1 MTRVLVVDDHP
12 VFRQGLRLVLERVPD
27 IEWVGE
33 AADGRE
39 ALARV
44 AELSPDVVLMDVT
57 MPVLDG
63 LGATRELAAAGST
76 VRVLVL
82 SMSDDDAQV
91 LAAMRAGASGYL
103 LKGAGPEEIATAV
116 RAAAEGS
123 AVFGSALAGRMLTLF
138 RPEPDR
144 GLGERFPELSARERE
159 VLGHLADGLSNQ
171 QIADLLFISP
181 ITVRNHVSSILAKL
195 RVPDRR
201 QAMLRAREHGGDRAF
216 D

>member
-1 MTRVLVVDDHP
+1 
-12 VFRQGLRLVLERVPD
+12 
-27 IEWVGE
+27 
-33 AADGRE
+33 
-39 ALARV
+39 
-44 AELSPDVVLMDVT
+44 

-63 LGATRELAAAGST
+63 LGATRELAATGAT

-103 LKGAGPEEIATAV
+103 LKGAGPEEIATAI

-138 RPEPDR
+138 RPEPGR

-171 QIADLLFISP
+171 QIARP
-181 ITVRNHVSSILAKL
+181 AVHLADHGAQP
-195 RVPDRR
+195 RQQHPR
-201 QAMLRAREHGGDRAF
+201 QAPGAGPSAGDAAGPRARHAD
-216 D
+216 